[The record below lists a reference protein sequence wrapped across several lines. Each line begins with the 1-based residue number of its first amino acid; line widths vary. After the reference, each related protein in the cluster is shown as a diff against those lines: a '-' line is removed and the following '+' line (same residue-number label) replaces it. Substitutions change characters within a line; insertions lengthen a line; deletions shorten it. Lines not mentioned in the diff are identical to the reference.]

1 MKRTFSTL
9 VCFIITAILC
19 VSSNAKVFTEK
30 QTLSTADLASFAE
43 TCLNVSSSVDA
54 DGSVVLTTKNIDT
67 FVKRASD
74 VYRVSDA
81 DIAKCIY
88 REVGTSDNI
97 IDSMPEDVLLAAL
110 NYKSCVKTTS
120 YIKINENNEKVQM
133 SENEMVLELS
143 GLDSLTEDGRLLIE
157 SNRATITPS
166 KTVTTSS
173 DGYMRIITV
182 AFDMGHRQGDVSG
195 RQYYDM
201 SATATW
207 LKMPFFRFEDVLA
220 ITSSLILDNND
231 SMYAYISATAVERTE
246 KGDFVYTHR
255 YGKNANKNSPADGI
269 SIEFSA
275 GLCGAAAR
283 FDLPAFHLTNG
294 RNVLTQE
301 EMEAYISI
309 RGSLY
314 NCDGSV
320 QAAYA
325 HKEVGAGSISVSFA
339 PKSIG
344 FSLPLEFSLSKYYG
358 EPVSL
363 YWRN

>member
-1 MKRTFSTL
+1 MKKTISTL

-43 TCLNVSSSVDA
+43 TCLNVSSSVDS
-54 DGSVVLTTKNIDT
+54 DGSVVLTTKNIDS

-74 VYRVSDA
+74 VYHVSDA

-120 YIKINENNEKVQM
+120 YIKIDENNEKVQM
-133 SENEMVLELS
+133 TEDEMALELS
-143 GLDSLTEDGRLLIE
+143 GLDSLTEDGRLLVE
-157 SNRATITPS
+157 SRRATITPS
-166 KTVTTSS
+166 TTVTTSS
-173 DGYMRIITV
+173 DGYMKIVTV
-182 AFDMGHRQGDVSG
+182 AYDMGHRQGDVSG

-201 SATATW
+201 AATATW
-207 LKMPFFRFEDVLA
+207 LNIPVFRFEDVLA
-220 ITSSLILDNND
+220 ITSSLVLDNND
-231 SMYAYISATAVERTE
+231 SMYAYISATAVERDMNN
-246 KGDFVYTHR
+246 DFVYTHR
-255 YGKNANKNSPADGI
+255 YGKNATKNSPADGI
-269 SIEFSA
+269 SIEFST

-283 FDLPAFHLTNG
+283 FDLPAFSVASVGNFF
-294 RNVLTQE
+294 TQQT
-301 EMEAYISI
+301 MEAYISI

-325 HKEVGAGSISVSFA
+325 HKEIGLGSISISFS
-339 PKSIG
+339 PNSVD

-363 YWRN
+363 YWKD